1 MKRRGMCLQFGE
13 EGDVSNA
20 GKYKGSAEAD
30 SILHVRIPTYQKELI
45 RAAAEKKGMS
55 LSEFV
60 IKHAGA
66 AASKVMGSK

>member
-1 MKRRGMCLQFGE
+1 MSR
-13 EGDVSNA
+13 A
-20 GKYKGSAEAD
+20 GKFKGSAEAD
-30 SILHVRIPTYQKELI
+30 AIMHIRVPTYQKELI

-60 IKHAGA
+60 IKHASA

>member
-1 MKRRGMCLQFGE
+1 M
-13 EGDVSNA
+13 SNA
-20 GKYKGSAEAD
+20 GNFKGSAEAD

-66 AASKVMGSK
+66 AATKVMNSK

>member
-1 MKRRGMCLQFGE
+1 M
-13 EGDVSNA
+13 SNA
-20 GKYKGSAEAD
+20 GNFKGSAGAD

-66 AASKVMGSK
+66 AATKVMNSK